1 MARILLL
8 IPHPDDEVV
17 GAAATIARCRCAGDQ
32 FFGVYLTDGIPAR
45 EHLWSWDR
53 PRRAV
58 WARRRRQEAQAA
70 ARILGIK
77 PVAFCDWPS
86 RTLKAHLHEATAR
99 IAEVLAEHAIH
110 AIWVSAWEGGHQ
122 DHDVANFLAAR
133 VCGGRPVTE
142 FAEYNHGGGAPRW
155 NRFAVPNGSEAELRL
170 TAAETATKRRLL
182 ALYRSERAN
191 LALARVRVESRRPL
205 PIYDYG
211 RPPHAGTLLR
221 ERFHWVGQLVRHPR
235 VDFEPSQTIYTALR
249 RHR

>member
-17 GAAATIARCRCAGDQ
+17 GAAATITRCRGAGDR

-53 PRRAV
+53 PRRAA
-58 WARRRRQEAQAA
+58 WARRRGGEAQTA
-70 ARILGIK
+70 ARMLGIK

-86 RTLKAHLHEATAR
+86 RTLKTHLNEATTRVA
-99 IAEVLAEHAIH
+99 AVLVEHAID

-133 VCGGRPVTE
+133 VCGGRPVIE
-142 FAEYNHGGGAPRW
+142 FAEYNRGGGALRW
-155 NRFAVPNGSEAELRL
+155 NRFAVPNGSESELRL
-170 TAAETATKRRLL
+170 TAQETKAKRRLL

-191 LALARVRVESRRPL
+191 LALARVGVESWRPL
-205 PIYDYG
+205 PVYDYG
-211 RPPHAGTLLR
+211 RAPHAGTLLR
-221 ERFHWVGQLVRHPR
+221 ERFQWVGRLVRHPR
-235 VDFEPSQTIYTALR
+235 VDFEPSQTIYGALG
-249 RHR
+249 RHC